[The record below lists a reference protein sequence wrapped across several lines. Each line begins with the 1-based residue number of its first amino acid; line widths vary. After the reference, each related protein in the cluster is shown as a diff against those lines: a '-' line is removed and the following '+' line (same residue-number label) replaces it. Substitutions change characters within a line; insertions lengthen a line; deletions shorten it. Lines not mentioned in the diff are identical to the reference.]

1 LAPNKDRL
9 DNMFYADLLRVCA
22 TYSPGSQSSCNSLAS
37 TYYEAV
43 HVFGRT
49 NVVTQADLDR
59 AAELK
64 QDSLDR

>member
-1 LAPNKDRL
+1 VRHLQPRLA
-9 DNMFYADLLRVCA
+9 VV
-22 TYSPGSQSSCNSLAS
+22 LAS